1 MSVFIIFISILSIYC
16 LILLV
21 SQPKLDAIVAI
32 SGYFQILHTGHI
44 DYINNA
50 KKLGNHLV
58 VIINNDKQVELKNSI
73 PLVDENTRAKIIK
86 SIKGV
91 DEVIIAI
98 DEDESVSKT
107 LELIK
112 PNIFLN
118 EGDRTT
124 YQNPKEVEICKKIG
138 CKIVT
143 GNNKKIESSSWI
155 IERAAKAWIKKWV
168 NQ

>member
-1 MSVFIIFISILSIYC
+1 MMLK
-16 LILLV
+16 LIHKYYIKFMIKV
-21 SQPKLDAIVAI
+21 KQNFGTTVAI

-44 DYINNA
+44 DYIDNA
-50 KKLGNHLV
+50 KKLGHKLI

-73 PLVDENTRAKIIK
+73 PLIDENTRAKIIK

-98 DEDESVSKT
+98 DEDESVAKT

-112 PNIFLN
+112 PDIFLN

-138 CKIVT
+138 CKIMT

-155 IERAAKAWIKKWV
+155 IERAAKAWIKRWV
-168 NQ
+168 TND